1 MGRHSFMNG
10 IKLGI
15 PFSEKE
21 ETQFRSNLNT
31 FFKNVDLVEEWQK
44 LCLFEDL
51 HDLGFR
57 FENDIALPYYDK
69 LIQKPEKDKSSCF
82 ARMLEYIKLNQLT
95 CK

>member
-31 FFKNVDLVEEWQK
+31 FFKNVDLVFEWQT
-44 LCLFEDL
+44 LCLFENL

-57 FENDIALPYYDK
+57 FKNDIALPYYDK
-69 LIQKPEKDKSSCF
+69 LIQKPENDKFTYF
-82 ARMLEYIKLNQLT
+82 AKMLEYIKANQ
-95 CK
+95 